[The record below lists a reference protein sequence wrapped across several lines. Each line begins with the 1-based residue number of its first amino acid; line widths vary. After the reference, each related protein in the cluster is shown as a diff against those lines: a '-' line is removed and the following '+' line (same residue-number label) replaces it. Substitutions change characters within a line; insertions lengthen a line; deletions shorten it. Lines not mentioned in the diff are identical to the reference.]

1 MLLRKQQPVSQKTG
15 SANECT
21 FRRDACQFGKIIA
34 FREMPENHEG
44 GLAVI
49 LLLKKLGSRLVREVT
64 HSRQHPLLDGP
75 RIRPVAKHLDVVIRF
90 Q

>member
-1 MLLRKQQPVSQKTG
+1 MLLSKQQPVGQQAGATIQ
-15 SANECT
+15 SAFGRNP
-21 FRRDACQFGKIIA
+21 CQLRKIIA

-49 LLLKKLGSRLVREVT
+49 LLLKKLGSRLVREMT

-75 RIRPVAKHLDVVIRF
+75 RIRPVAKHFEVVIRF